1 MGDHFHLLYPAP
13 RDTPAM
19 GLHLDVVPGPGKHL
33 CCRQDNPTQLC
44 HFSCTN
50 FTLHMLRTSVLILC
64 NHGDGCDHGDGGDH
78 DDHGGPRR
86 LRRSRRQRR
95 RRRPDDDNCCGR
107 PGWCFCR
114 DRWRE
119 MVVLKGCSVVMPLS
133 IDDSKWTFWY
143 EMGDL
148 RYLAEVWEDISLDWP
163 PLLPDSGLAR
173 GTLLYPFLW

>member
-1 MGDHFHLLYPAP
+1 MA
-13 RDTPAM
+13 TAATT
-19 GLHLDVVPGPGKHL
+19 VTAV
-33 CCRQDNPTQLC
+33 T
-44 HFSCTN
+44 T
-50 FTLHMLRTSVLILC
+50 TTTA
-64 NHGDGCDHGDGGDH
+64 DHGDCGDH
-78 DDHGGPRR
+78 DDNDDGGDY
-86 LRRSRRQRR
+86 
-95 RRRPDDDNCCGR
+95 DDDNCCGR

-148 RYLAEVWEDISLDWP
+148 RYLAEVWEGISLDWP
-163 PLLPDSGLAR
+163 PLHPDSGLAR